1 MWEESDGER
10 RSMRRAQLASVLL
23 TAQLAA
29 SGSQGRQDLILK
41 TLFDRIGT
49 ANKYFVE
56 FGFNSP
62 GFDVGAEGTGANTEM
77 LYRQGWRGLLLDGS
91 RSNASINLH
100 QSFIKST
107 NIVDTFQT
115 HKVPIELDYLS
126 IDIDSADLW
135 VMRALLA
142 VYRPRVVSIEYNSN
156 YDVDGPD
163 ASAITLPDP
172 STMPIRNHQAS
183 WAGHCYFGTS
193 ARAVLAVARAN
204 GYMLAAVEPRLD
216 MFMVRK
222 DLWERARLADPSA
235 LGLNTTIK
243 TITHHQPMSK
253 NEAENLIDYE
263 TYVETG
269 SLCKARAAAAKTLL
283 EYIQNGA
290 RASTTEIL

>member
-1 MWEESDGER
+1 
-10 RSMRRAQLASVLL
+10 MRRAQLASVLL

-135 VMRALLA
+135 VML
-142 VYRPRVVSIEYNSN
+142 S
-156 YDVDGPD
+156 
-163 ASAITLPDP
+163 
-172 STMPIRNHQAS
+172 
-183 WAGHCYFGTS
+183 
-193 ARAVLAVARAN
+193 
-204 GYMLAAVEPRLD
+204 
-216 MFMVRK
+216 
-222 DLWERARLADPSA
+222 
-235 LGLNTTIK
+235 
-243 TITHHQPMSK
+243 
-253 NEAENLIDYE
+253 LIH
-263 TYVETG
+263 
-269 SLCKARAAAAKTLL
+269 
-283 EYIQNGA
+283 I
-290 RASTTEIL
+290 